1 MADISVLADRLV
13 FGLDI
18 GTRSIVGSVG
28 YLEKKKFNVLAH
40 HVIEHDTRSMIDG
53 QIHDIQKVG
62 ETISKVKRELEKQL
76 ELPLSEVCIAAA
88 GRVLKTVTVHAE
100 IDFEEATVITPEHI
114 HSLDLVGIEN
124 AYDAIRNREGDEETD
139 FFCVGYSVVKYY
151 LNDYQISNL
160 EGHKAKKISA
170 DILATFLPD
179 EVVDSLYAAIDQAE
193 LQVANLTLEPIAAI
207 NVAIPEKF
215 RMLNIAL
222 VDVGAGTSDICVTK
236 DGSIVAYGMI
246 PKAGDEITDVVVQKY
261 LVEFAQAEKMKIES
275 GYKDT
280 IEYSDILGLPAS
292 IKAEEVIEC
301 FEPVIDNITSD
312 VAEKIKE
319 LNGGK
324 SVSAVFVVGGGGK
337 AKGFTEHLAKHLD
350 IAPERVALRG
360 EEVLG
365 DVVFANDDV
374 VKDPLLVT
382 PIGICLNYFEQKN
395 NFIFV
400 SVNGERIKLYNS
412 NTLTVADAAIQI
424 GFPNDCIFPKSGK
437 ELIYYVNGKK
447 RMKRGSSGDPAKI
460 TINGEEANIYSPI
473 GKNNKIV
480 IEESTAG
487 APARLRIEQL
497 PEFTENLTFQIN
509 GKDMEFPRFVNVNDE
524 LQPGSYQIQDGDA
537 VDFINYYTVEQILQF
552 LDINPSLNDVYVNDI
567 IASSGDLVYEGFRL
581 KIEVAKEEYHPEDYY
596 EPKKKD
602 EKKPEEAENADSKQ
616 EDDAVNA
623 DADTEQKADTSAD
636 AEANDADTK
645 AEAEEKAEDKPA
657 EANAEAEKPS
667 TEEAPKATEASE
679 NVESAQKPEEKVENK
694 KSDEIDPDQIGVYK
708 EPKYEDPNKGKPVV
722 AINVSVNGEGIV
734 LSGKAVYTFVDI
746 FDHISFDLSYKKG
759 KTLVTKINDSDCEY
773 TQELN
778 DGDVITIEWKDDK

>member
-1 MADISVLADRLV
+1 MSDYSAIADRLV

-28 YLEKKKFNVLAH
+28 YLEKKKFNVIAH

-62 ETISKVKRELEKQL
+62 ETISKVKRELETQL
-76 ELPLSEVCIAAA
+76 GLPLSEVCIAAA

-100 IDFEEATVITPEHI
+100 IDFEESTVVTAEHI

-124 AYDAIRNREGDEETD
+124 AYDAIRTSVGDEETD

-170 DILATFLPD
+170 EILATFLPD

-207 NVAIPEKF
+207 NIAIPEKF

-222 VDVGAGTSDICVTK
+222 VDVGAGTSDICITK

-246 PKAGDEITDVVVQKY
+246 PKAGDEITDVIVQKY
-261 LVEFAQAEKMKIES
+261 LVEFAQAEKMKIDS
-275 GYKDT
+275 GCNKFV
-280 IEYSDILGLPAS
+280 EYSDILGIPAK
-292 IKAEEVIEC
+292 IEAEEVIEC
-301 FEPVIDNITSD
+301 FEPIVDNITSE

-365 DVVFANDDV
+365 DVVFASEDV
-374 VKDPLLVT
+374 KKDPLLVT

-412 NTLTVADAAIQI
+412 NSLIVADAAIQI
-424 GFPNDCIFPKSGK
+424 GFPNDCIFPKTGK

-460 TINGEEANIYSPI
+460 TINGEDANIYSPI
-473 GKNNKIV
+473 GKNNKII

-602 EKKPEEAENADSKQ
+602 EEKAENASDADDAISESESDDKDKDDSQREDGDNKQ
-616 EDDAVNA
+616 ESEGMDVSQ
-623 DADTEQKADTSAD
+623 TE
-636 AEANDADTK
+636 EI
-645 AEAEEKAEDKPA
+645 EEDK
-657 EANAEAEKPS
+657 
-667 TEEAPKATEASE
+667 EE
-679 NVESAQKPEEKVENK
+679 K
-694 KSDEIDPDQIGVYK
+694 KSDEINPDDIGVYK
-708 EPKYEDPNKGKPVV
+708 EPKYEDPNKGKEIR
-722 AINVSVNGEGIV
+722 AINVSVNGEAIV

-746 FDHISFDLSYKKG
+746 FDHINFDLSYKKG

-773 TQELN
+773 TQVLN
-778 DGDVITIEWKDDK
+778 DGDIVTIEWKDDK